1 MNKHILVVSQYF
13 YPENFRIN
21 DMCEEWFKRGYEVTV
36 LTGIPNYPQGKFY
49 KGYGFYKRRKE
60 VFNGV
65 NVIRIPIIPRGKG
78 KFTLIINYYSFVISG
93 WFWKLF
99 TRIKADLVFV
109 FEVSPMTQ
117 ALPGIWY
124 AKNRKIPCYL
134 YVTDLWPESVEFA
147 TGLKN
152 RFIINS
158 IQNMVDI
165 IYKKSTKILTS
176 SRGFI
181 KPIQDRGVSIDKIE
195 YWPQYP
201 ESIYQPVHTNLNEN
215 ILLPQDGVFNITF
228 AGNIGYSQGLS
239 VLVETATLLKKNNL
253 QVRFN
258 IIGDGRYKG
267 ELINL
272 IRLSSTN
279 EYFNFIDRK
288 APIEIPKYLSVSDAA
303 FISLNNAKVFE
314 YTLPSKLQSY
324 LACGIP
330 ILASANGELEK
341 IIIESGS
348 GFCSPAGNYVELA
361 NNIIKLMNYS
371 ANQLDNLGINA
382 INYCKKN
389 FDKNELLNRL
399 DELFSN
405 K

>member
-1 MNKHILVVSQYF
+1 MSKHILVVSQYF

-21 DMCEEWFKRGYEVTV
+21 DMCEEWVKRGYKVTV

-49 KGYGFYKRRKE
+49 KGYGFCKRRKE
-60 VFNGV
+60 VVNGV
-65 NVIRIPIIPRGKG
+65 EIVRLPIVPRGKR
-78 KFTLIINYYSFVISG
+78 KTTLIFNYLSFVISG
-93 WFWKLF
+93 WFWKIF
-99 TRIKADLVFV
+99 TRIKADLVFI

-124 AKNRKIPCYL
+124 AKKRKIPCYL

-147 TGLKN
+147 TGIKS

-158 IQNMVDI
+158 IQNMVDK

-181 KPIQDRGVSIDKIE
+181 KPIQDRGISIDNIE

-201 ESIYQPVHTNLNEN
+201 ESIYQPIQVDQIED
-215 ILLPQDGVFNITF
+215 ILIPQDGVFNITF
-228 AGNIGYSQGLS
+228 AGNIGFAQGLS
-239 VLVETATLLKKNNL
+239 VLVETAILLKNNNVI
-253 QVRFN
+253 VRFN
-258 IIGDGRYKG
+258 IIGDGRYKN
-267 ELINL
+267 ELISL
-272 IRLSSTN
+272 IELSDTS

-288 APIEIPKYLSVSDAA
+288 APSEIPKYLSVSDVA

-324 LACGIP
+324 LACGVP
-330 ILASANGELEK
+330 ILASANGELSD
-341 IIIESGS
+341 IIIETKA
-348 GFCSPAGNYVELA
+348 GFCSAAGNHVDLA
-361 NNIIKLMNYS
+361 KNITTLMNYS
-371 ANQLDNLGINA
+371 IQDLKNIGINGL
-382 INYCKKN
+382 NYSKRN
-389 FDKNELLNRL
+389 FDKNKLLNRL
-399 DELFSN
+399 DDLFSN